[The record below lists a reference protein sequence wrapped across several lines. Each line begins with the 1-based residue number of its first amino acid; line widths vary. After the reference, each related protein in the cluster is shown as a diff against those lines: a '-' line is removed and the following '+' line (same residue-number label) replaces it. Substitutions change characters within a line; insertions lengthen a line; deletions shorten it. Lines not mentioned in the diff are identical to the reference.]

1 MTTLH
6 TAQPLRSERGMAL
19 IMVLLL
25 LAVVSSLATGL
36 TMNSQVEVA
45 MAANEASYA
54 GARAAAE
61 AGMNRAIA
69 AIVANTTNDL
79 LAGEDGLIDAANPAA
94 GENADNG
101 NINFLF
107 TGAPPFTIG
116 ANGEYSYIVEIF
128 DDDDPALYGGAL
140 SGDQLANMAE
150 NGDPLTNAND
160 RLILRVTGFG
170 PNNTTVRVARVLET
184 VATTLTS
191 TTTTTTITNPALLV
205 NGSLNISGSIDITGT
220 RGNVHANG
228 DMTISGGGWS
238 IAGDATAAGTFTAS
252 ADNTGGVQG
261 GGRPSVNVPDVN
273 AADYQH
279 LATRILNA
287 NGTITIPAG
296 APACVIA
303 NCGWSF
309 SGGTWSLTGNGNNAS
324 DAGTYYVNGNATIS
338 GNPNAGGTGQNRIPL
353 ALSLIATG
361 SIQITGT
368 PTLRPHN
375 ALALQFVTN
384 RDLSISGNADFD
396 NVQVEGQSLVR
407 EQISIAGNPDL
418 RGQIIVQD
426 FTGCGNACSGIVT
439 SNSITG
445 NMSIIYDGS
454 FGDLITEEEIV
465 GPTTTTWVNNIA
477 GWIEGL

>member
-1 MTTLH
+1 
-6 TAQPLRSERGMAL
+6 MAL

-45 MAANEASYA
+45 MAANEATYA

-69 AIVANTTNDL
+69 AIVANTANDL
-79 LAGEDGLIDAANPAA
+79 LAGEDGLIDASTPGAA
-94 GENADNG
+94 VNADNG
-101 NINFLF
+101 NVDFLF
-107 TGAPPFTIG
+107 ADAPPFTIG
-116 ANGEYSYIVEIF
+116 TNGEYSYLVEIF

-140 SGDQLANMAE
+140 SADQLTNMGE
-150 NGDPLTNAND
+150 DGDPLTNAND

-205 NGSLNISGSIDITGT
+205 NGSLDISGSIDITGT

-238 IAGDATAAGTFTAS
+238 ISGDATAAGTFTAS
-252 ADNTGGVQG
+252 QDNTGGVQG
-261 GGRPSVNVPDVN
+261 GGRPSVNVPDIDAN
-273 AADYQH
+273 NYMEQASH
-279 LATRILNA
+279 ILQND
-287 NGTITIPAG
+287 GTILTVATGTTCASP
-296 APACVIA
+296 CM
-303 NCGWSF
+303 GWSF
-309 SGGTWSLTGNGNNAS
+309 SGGSWSIAGNTAS
-324 DAGTYYVNGNATIS
+324 AGTFFSYGDVTIS
-338 GNPNAGGTGQNRIPL
+338 GNPNGGGSPSNRLPL
-353 ALSLIATG
+353 ALSVIALG
-361 SIQITGT
+361 SINITGT
-368 PTLRPHN
+368 PILMPHN

-384 RDLSISGNADFD
+384 KDLRIAGNADLD
-396 NVQVEGQSLVR
+396 RTLVEGQSLVR
-407 EQISIAGNPDL
+407 EQLSISGNPDL

-426 FTGCGNACSGIVT
+426 FTGCGDACSSLVS

-454 FGDLITEEEIV
+454 FGDLISTEEIV
-465 GPTTTTWVNNIA
+465 GPTTTTWVNNVA